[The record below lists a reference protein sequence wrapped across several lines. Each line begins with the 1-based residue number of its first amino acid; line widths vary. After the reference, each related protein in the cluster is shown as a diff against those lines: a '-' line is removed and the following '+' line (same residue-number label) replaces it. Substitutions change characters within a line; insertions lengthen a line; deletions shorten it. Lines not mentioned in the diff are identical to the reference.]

1 MRIARTDCASKAVC
15 GILSADQKRS
25 YFLTSYVKL
34 AQMEPE
40 NFIKEPAKRGC
51 VYLGAFL
58 SRFP

>member
-1 MRIARTDCASKAVC
+1 MKIA
-15 GILSADQKRS
+15 ADELRKRGGLWYTSNRQKRH

-34 AQMEPE
+34 AQVKREKLH
-40 NFIKEPAKRGC
+40 KEPAKRGC